1 MSEQSTSRDLVEH
14 TRVIL
19 DAADRADF
27 DAILKFYAPDAVW
40 ELRAGGTFRGVDAIR
55 DLWEDYYRP
64 YEEFGIDV
72 EEVLDFGSGV
82 ILTVSQQNGRPLGST
97 AYIRTREAFIYEW
110 SEGLVARVT
119 TYDDIAEARA
129 AAERLAASRE

>member
-1 MSEQSTSRDLVEH
+1 VCDESTSRDLVER

-72 EEVLDFGSGV
+72 EEVLDFGGGV

-129 AAERLAASRE
+129 AAERLAESRE

>member
-1 MSEQSTSRDLVEH
+1 MSEESTSRDLGEH

-27 DAILKFYAPDAVW
+27 DAILKFYASDAVW
-40 ELRAGGTFRGVDAIR
+40 ELRTGGTFRGVDAIR

-82 ILTVSQQNGRPLGST
+82 ILTVSQQSGRPLGST